1 MHVVVSYT
9 VVTCVDSLLSTV
21 PFRCT
26 NANKA
31 ELAVPIYGYASVCG
45 ATCVFTPAVLFTD
58 LFVPFFLFFFFLVLL
73 CQTKG
78 AHNNCIV
85 PCFCVQFI
93 YRKSVVCV
101 LEAVII
107 KASDICTL

>member
-26 NANKA
+26 NAKKA

-45 ATCVFTPAVLFTD
+45 ATCVFTPRSVYSQICLY
-58 LFVPFFLFFFFLVLL
+58 LFFFFLCFYVRL
-73 CQTKG
+73 KG
-78 AHNNCIV
+78 LITTV
-85 PCFCVQFI
+85 
-93 YRKSVVCV
+93 
-101 LEAVII
+101 
-107 KASDICTL
+107 

>member
-21 PFRCT
+21 PFRGT
-26 NANKA
+26 NAKKA

-45 ATCVFTPAVLFTD
+45 ATCVFTPRSVIHR
-58 LFVPFFLFFFFLVLL
+58 FVCTFFFFLFLVLL